1 MKSVTSAR
9 AGSNKVLTSI
19 AQGYENQEFIVP
31 YLSPAVTVTERGGL
45 YIVFDKSQFR
55 LFADDRAPGSQYNVI
70 EAGYTGKPYKLR
82 SKGLIY
88 PIPIER
94 KEEEESAL
102 SLDTGKMAT
111 ETLTE
116 AEMLNLEVE
125 GADLFTTA
133 ANYNSNNTEVLSG
146 SSQWSDPTSTPAA
159 DIRGWSAAVSAA
171 IGKKPNVMAMGF
183 DVFQS
188 LCEHPSIL
196 DRIKHTSRDSVT
208 PEILANLYGFDKV
221 VVGEALVDRGT
232 GVTERVWG
240 KNVILARV
248 NPAGLKAGKIPF
260 SSMNLA
266 NRKTPSFAYTYVQK
280 DSPVVSNP
288 WYDDRDDCYRY
299 KIRFDRDTGIVGV
312 DDAGLANAGF
322 LARSVVA

>member
-1 MKSVTSAR
+1 MKSPTSAR

-31 YLSPAVTVTERGGL
+31 YLSPAVPVTERGGL
-45 YIVFDKSQFR
+45 YIVFDKS
-55 LFADDRAPGSQYNVI
+55 LFKLFNDDRAPGAQYNVI
-70 EAGYTGKPYKLR
+70 EAGYTGKSYKLR

-88 PIPIER
+88 PVPIER

-111 ETLTE
+111 DLLME

-133 ANYNSNNTEVLSG
+133 ANYNTNNTEALSG
-146 SSQWSDPTSTPAA
+146 TSQWSDPNSTPGN
-159 DIRGWSAAVSAA
+159 DIRGWVAAVSAA

-188 LCEHPSIL
+188 LCEHPTIL

-208 PEILANLYGFDKV
+208 PEILATLYGFDKV

-232 GVTERVWG
+232 GVTERIWG
-240 KNVILARV
+240 KNVVLARV
-248 NPAGLKAGKIPF
+248 NPVGLKTGKIPF

-266 NRKTPSFAYTYVQK
+266 SRKTPSFAYTYVQK
-280 DSPVVSNP
+280 DNPMISNA
-288 WYDDRDDCYRY
+288 WYDDQDDCFRY
-299 KIRFDRDTGIVGV
+299 KVRCDRDTGIVGV

-322 LARSVVA
+322 LARNVVA